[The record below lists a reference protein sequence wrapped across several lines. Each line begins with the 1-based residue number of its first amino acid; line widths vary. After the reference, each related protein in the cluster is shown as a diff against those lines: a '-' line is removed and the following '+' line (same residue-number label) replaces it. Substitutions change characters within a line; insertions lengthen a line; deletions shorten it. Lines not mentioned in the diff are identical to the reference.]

1 MGNRNKMRP
10 DSVIESLFLLGGGR
24 IARGLERVKLA
35 RDARLRATWAAAL
48 SPALTWLPLLV
59 LAAVEGLAWGDR
71 VAVPLLKD
79 FLPYGQFLLAVP
91 VLVLGEVTVGK
102 RLGWV
107 VAELRRSDVLAPE
120 DTPALD
126 GLLARAVELWRGRGL
141 NTVLV
146 LLTCAYTGVSLWIAR
161 EWLTGGWQSV
171 GDRITL
177 AGWWYLLISVPV
189 MRFLTLRW
197 LWRLLLW
204 AWVLWRVSRLSL
216 QLRPA
221 HPDRAGG
228 LAFLGTTQAEFGV
241 LVFALSVQLSC
252 LIADAVC
259 FQGADLMAFRG
270 HVIAFVLIVL
280 IVLLLPLL
288 VFAPKL
294 VLARE
299 ESLLFLSGSAYN
311 GADHLER
318 LLRSGKSGELPAD
331 EISGLSDFAVLFENA
346 SRMRPVPLEL
356 RNIFALVLAAALP
369 FLPLI
374 FLVMPVS
381 EVFRTLTKLLM

>member
-1 MGNRNKMRP
+1 MKP
-10 DSVIESLFLLGGGR
+10 DLDIESRFLLNGGR
-24 IARGLERVKLA
+24 ITRGVERVKLA
-35 RDARLRATWAAAL
+35 REAQLRATWAAVL
-48 SPALTWLPLLV
+48 SPVVTWVPLLV

-91 VLVLGEVTVGK
+91 VLVLGEVTVGR

-126 GLLARAVELWRGRGL
+126 GLLTRTVDLWRGRGL

-146 LLTCAYTGVSLWIAR
+146 LLTCAYTGVSLWVER
-161 EWLTGGWQSV
+161 EWLTGGWQYAGERV
-171 GDRITL
+171 TL
-177 AGWWYLLISVPV
+177 PGWWYLLISVPV

-197 LWRLLLW
+197 LWRLFLW
-204 AWVLWRVSRLSL
+204 AWVLWRVARLNL
-216 QLRPA
+216 QPQPV

-241 LVFALSVQLSC
+241 LAFALSVQLSC
-252 LIADAVC
+252 LIADAVF

-270 HVIAFVLIVL
+270 HVIAFVLIVVIL
-280 IVLLLPLL
+280 FLLPLL
-288 VFAPKL
+288 VFTPKL
-294 VLARE
+294 VMVRE
-299 ESLLFLSGSAYN
+299 EHLLFLSGSGYN
-311 GADHLER
+311 GVDHLER
-318 LLRSGKSGELPAD
+318 LLHGSERGALPAD
-331 EISGLSDFAVLFENA
+331 EISGLADFAVLFENA
-346 SRMRPVPLEL
+346 SRMRPVPLEV
-356 RNIFALVLAAALP
+356 RNIFVLVLAAVLP
-369 FLPLI
+369 FLPLV

>member
-1 MGNRNKMRP
+1 MGNQDKTTP
-10 DSVIESLFLLGGGR
+10 DPVIESLFLLGGGR
-24 IARGLERVKLA
+24 ITRGLERVKLA
-35 RDARLRATWAAAL
+35 RDAHLRTSRAAAL
-48 SPALTWLPLLV
+48 STAVTWLPLLV
-59 LAAVEGLAWGDR
+59 LAAVEGVAWGDR

-91 VLVLGEVTVGK
+91 VLILGEVTVGK

-126 GLLARAVELWRGRGL
+126 GLLTRTVDLWRGRGL
-141 NTVLV
+141 NAVLV
-146 LLTCAYTGVSLWIAR
+146 LLTCAYTGVSLWAAR
-161 EWLTGGWQSV
+161 EWLTGGWQSL
-171 GDRITL
+171 DERITL
-177 AGWWYLLISVPV
+177 PGWWYLLISVPV

-204 AWVLWRVSRLSL
+204 AWLLWKVSRLRL
-216 QLRPA
+216 QPQPA

-241 LVFALSVQLSC
+241 LAFALSVQLSC
-252 LIADAVC
+252 LIADSVF

-270 HVIAFVLIVL
+270 HVIAFVLIMVIL
-280 IVLLLPLL
+280 FLLPLL

-299 ESLLFLSGSAYN
+299 ESLLFLSGCGYI
-311 GADHLER
+311 GADSLER
-318 LLRSGKSGELPAD
+318 LLRAGKSGELPAD
-331 EISGLSDFAVLFENA
+331 EISGLADFAVLFENA

-356 RNIFALVLAAALP
+356 QNIFTLVLAAALP
-369 FLPLI
+369 FLPLV

-381 EVFRTLTKLLM
+381 EVFRAMTKLLM

>member
-1 MGNRNKMRP
+1 MGNQDKTAP
-10 DSVIESLFLLGGGR
+10 DPDVESLFLLGGGR
-24 IARGLERVKLA
+24 ITPGLERVKLA
-35 RDARLRATWAAAL
+35 RNARVRVKRAAAL
-48 SPALTWLPLLV
+48 SPAVTWLPLLI

-91 VLVLGEVTVGK
+91 VLILGELTIGK

-107 VAELRRSDVLAPE
+107 VAELRRSEVLAPE

-126 GLLARAVELWRGRGL
+126 GLLTRAVDLWRGRGL

-171 GDRITL
+171 GERMTL
-177 AGWWYLLISVPV
+177 AGWWYVLISVPV

-204 AWVLWRVSRLSL
+204 AWVLWRVARLKL
-216 QLRPA
+216 QPQPA

-241 LVFALSVQLSC
+241 LAFALSVQLSC
-252 LIADAVC
+252 LIADAVF
-259 FQGADLMAFRG
+259 FQGADLITFRG
-270 HVIAFVLIVL
+270 HVIAFVLIVV
-280 IVLLLPLL
+280 IVFLLPLL

>member
-1 MGNRNKMRP
+1 MGNQDNTTP
-10 DSVIESLFLLGGGR
+10 DPDIESLFLLGGGR
-24 IARGLERVKLA
+24 ITRGLERVKLA

-48 SPALTWLPLLV
+48 SPAVTWLPLLV
-59 LAAVEGLAWGDR
+59 LAAVEGVAWGDR

-126 GLLARAVELWRGRGL
+126 RLLTRTVELWRGRGL

-146 LLTCAYTGVSLWIAR
+146 LLTCAYTGVSLWATR
-161 EWLTGGWQSV
+161 EWLTGGWQSL
-171 GDRITL
+171 DERITL
-177 AGWWYLLISVPV
+177 PGWWYLLISVPV

-204 AWVLWRVSRLSL
+204 AWVLWSVARLRL
-216 QLRPA
+216 QPRPA

-252 LIADAVC
+252 LIADAVF
-259 FQGADLMAFRG
+259 FQGADLLVFRG
-270 HVIAFVLIVL
+270 HVIAFVLIVV

-294 VLARE
+294 VMARE
-299 ESLLFLSGSAYN
+299 ESLLFLSGSGYN

-318 LLRSGKSGELPAD
+318 LLRAGKGGELPAN
-331 EISGLSDFAVLFENA
+331 EISGLADFAVLFENA
-346 SRMRPVPLEL
+346 SRMRSVPLEL
-356 RNIFALVLAAALP
+356 RNIFVLVLAAVLP
-369 FLPLI
+369 FLPLV

-381 EVFRTLTKLLM
+381 EVFRALTKLLM